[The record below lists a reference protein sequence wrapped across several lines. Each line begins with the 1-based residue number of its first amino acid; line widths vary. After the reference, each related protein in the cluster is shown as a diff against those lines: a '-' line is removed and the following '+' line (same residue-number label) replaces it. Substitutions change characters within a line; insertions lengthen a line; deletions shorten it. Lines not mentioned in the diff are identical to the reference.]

1 MSFNIGLSG
10 LYAANKQLDVT
21 GNNIANV
28 NTTGFKSSRAEFAD
42 VYSGANRLGVGKNQ
56 VGGGVRLANIS
67 QQFKQ
72 GDINTT
78 GNVLDMGIQGQG
90 FFVLSDNGS
99 RVYTRAG
106 AFQPDKNNFVVTSD
120 GLRLQGYAADGT
132 GKIQKGVLTDLKI
145 DTSALQPKA
154 TSLIDQGINLNSSAT
169 SIPFQVYDN
178 TTPPTMA
185 AFDPTDPSTY
195 QRATT
200 STVQDADGVDHT
212 MQQFYRKTGTN
223 EWTMYTLIDGRNPYD
238 PGSTTPLSGTVD
250 YNSDGTISA
259 MTASTTGVP
268 AGASYTVK
276 NGGFS
281 IDGWVPATQD
291 PVSGDWVASGAA
303 GTVQDQGV
311 TSPALVANKPFDPSD
326 ESTYTRSFPT
336 KVYDSQ
342 GNEHTMEQFYRKTG
356 TNEWTMYTL
365 VDGRNPFDPASTQPL
380 TGTIN
385 FNSDGSVNSMTADNT
400 GHPAGSSFTVVN
412 NTFSMIGWVPAAED
426 ASGNW
431 SSNGAVGD
439 EAGMKMS
446 MASTTSYNTETA
458 RMSQSQDGY
467 ATGILS
473 NLSID
478 ATGVLFA
485 TFSNGQSR
493 AVGQVA
499 LASFAN
505 EQGLQQ
511 IGGTRWTETYNS
523 GIPGIDSPKT
533 GTLGAIESNSLEG
546 SNVNLTQELVELIKA
561 QSNYQANAKTISTE
575 STIMQTI
582 IQMA

>member
-42 VYSGANRLGVGKNQ
+42 VYAGSNRLGVGKNQ
-56 VGGGVRLANIS
+56 VGNGVRLAAIS
-67 QQFKQ
+67 QQFTQ
-72 GDINTT
+72 GDVNTT

-106 AFQPDKNNFVVTSD
+106 AFQANKDNFVVTAD
-120 GLRLQGYAADGT
+120 GLRLQGYAADST
-132 GKIQKGVLTDLKI
+132 GKIQKGVLSDLQI

-154 TSLIDQGINLNSSAT
+154 TSLIDQGINLNSSAAD
-169 SIPFQVYDN
+169 IPLE
-178 TTPPTMA
+178 
-185 AFDPTDPSTY
+185 
-195 QRATT
+195 
-200 STVQDADGVDHT
+200 VD
-212 MQQFYRKTGTN
+212 
-223 EWTMYTLIDGRNPYD
+223 
-238 PGSTTPLSGTVD
+238 
-250 YNSDGTISA
+250 DGT
-259 MTASTTGVP
+259 GVM
-268 AGASYTVK
+268 
-276 NGGFS
+276 
-281 IDGWVPATQD
+281 VPN
-291 PVSGDWVASGAA
+291 
-303 GTVQDQGV
+303 
-311 TSPALVANKPFDPSD
+311 LPFDPSD
-326 ESTYTRSFPT
+326 QSTYTKSFPT

-365 VDGRNPFDPASTQPL
+365 VDGRNPFDPSSTTPL
-380 TGTIN
+380 TGTIS
-385 FNSDGSVNSMTADNT
+385 FNSDGSVKSMAADNT
-400 GHPAGSSFTVVN
+400 GHPAGSSFTVTN
-412 NTFSMIGWVPAAED
+412 NTFTMTGWVPAVED
-426 ASGNW
+426 SAGNW
-431 SSNGAVGD
+431 ASNGAVGNAD
-439 EAGMKMS
+439 GMRLS
-446 MASTTSYNTETA
+446 MNSTTSYNTETA

-473 NLSID
+473 SLSID
-478 ATGVLFA
+478 STGVLFA
-485 TFSNGQSR
+485 SFSNQQSR
-493 AVGQVA
+493 AIGQVA

-511 IGGTRWTETYNS
+511 IGGTRWTETYTS
-523 GIPGIDSPKT
+523 GIPGIDAPKT
-533 GTLGAIESNSLEG
+533 GTLGSVESNALEG

-575 STIMQTI
+575 STIMQTV